1 MLHAGTELT
10 RNESAA
16 ELSTWFSS
24 RAQEEADLKG
34 VGGDDSVALCEG
46 KGLRMGVSGRS
57 EVSRVLRG
65 DLRRGSETRS
75 RAKGT
80 RARHAAF
87 VGMALGPLVLGCS
100 GGGSGVAL
108 TEYESTVSFTSSA
121 STSPE
126 SGGDG
131 TVTVGL
137 ITQLPATTKEIHVEV
152 HDLGSGS
159 ANVGVDY
166 ATFDPVAVTFPVGSV
181 SGDTVVLHFALL
193 ADTVA
198 EGASETVRFGL
209 RDASGAVIVGIQQS
223 TVEIVDEDTASLSF
237 TSAATLTPDESSS
250 VYPVT
255 VTLSLPPGA
264 TLGFDVDTLLVDDQ
278 TGNAES
284 GVDYVAIAPTPV
296 QFPAGTANG
305 AQQVVNVQVL
315 DDGDFE
321 SSEFFAVHLTG
332 AGLADLELSGPTRHV
347 VNISDG
353 ESMPSPLMTA
363 TSGPTGTETTHA
375 GGGETLQLGSSNNN
389 AGPNQGSILIVSNT
403 GGLPMQLGQPL
414 LVGADETDFKV
425 EVEAASLAA
434 GMQSTASLEPPSDFV
449 DLGAPFV
456 RRSELP
462 STAQRAL
469 LAVQDGLPGIS
480 VLLDE
485 VALADLTDV
494 DRVRLHGFPLP
505 SGFGDVTLELER
517 IPLPVT
523 SDAVL
528 SVDGE
533 LVAGGPA
540 ALLSDLSTWRGRVL
554 EIPESSVFLALNS
567 GVGPRGYVKLPFDQ
581 EATIHITS
589 ESPATATSPATS
601 RLIHEADL
609 KTLPASDRAAICG
622 GEVLLPNATPLLDL
636 AALGFDVEEG
646 IQQQSPS
653 ASVAP
658 PTSAT
663 VTVANCRLAIETD
676 YQLRQKFGSDSEL
689 VDYVTS
695 LVAAIS
701 DQYFEDAQTTL
712 SIAYLGLH
720 SDSDDGWTS
729 QDGPGDAG
737 DLLDEFRAAWTG
749 SNSWPVT
756 ADLAH
761 FLSGA
766 SLGGGVAY
774 LDVLC
779 NQNYGF
785 GVSGNL
791 NGNINWSTWTGN
803 AGSFTWDF
811 VVVAHELGHNF
822 GSTHT
827 HAYCPALDSCS
838 SGTCVSSTQC
848 AQGTIMSY
856 CHSCGG
862 MDNIDLH
869 FHPVVADLIRSRIEN
884 SCLGD
889 ATMPA
894 GDEIRYLL
902 RFDPRSGTGVKTTTL
917 RFDHDAPNAPDPF
930 TITLTGT
937 SN

>member
-1 MLHAGTELT
+1 
-10 RNESAA
+10 
-16 ELSTWFSS
+16 
-24 RAQEEADLKG
+24 
-34 VGGDDSVALCEG
+34 
-46 KGLRMGVSGRS
+46 MGVSVRSDFSRALGR
-57 EVSRVLRG
+57 E
-65 DLRRGSETRS
+65 LRRGSARGSEVRGIGARS
-75 RAKGT
+75 V
-80 RARHAAF
+80 AALSF
-87 VGMALGPLVLGCS
+87 ALLPLVVGCS
-100 GGGSGVAL
+100 GGGSGVAVI
-108 TEYESTVSFTSSA
+108 EYESTVSFTSNT
-121 STSPE
+121 STSSE
-126 SGGDG
+126 AGGDA

-137 ITQLPATTKEIHVEV
+137 LTQLPSTTKAIDVEV
-152 HDLGSGS
+152 YDLGSGS
-159 ANVGVDY
+159 ASAGVDY
-166 ATFDPVAVTFPVGSV
+166 ATFDPVTVTFPVGSIT
-181 SGDTVVLHFALL
+181 GDTVVLHFALL

-198 EGASETVRFGL
+198 EGASETIRFGL

-223 TVEIVDEDTASLSF
+223 TVEIVDEDSASLSF
-237 TSAATLTPDESSS
+237 TSAATVTPDESSS

-255 VTLSLPPGA
+255 VTLSLPAGA

-278 TGNAES
+278 TGNAEA

-315 DDGDFE
+315 DDSDYE

-347 VNISDG
+347 VNISDD

-363 TSGPTGTETTHA
+363 TSGATGTETTHA
-375 GGGETLQLGSSNNN
+375 GGGDTLQLGSANND

-414 LVGADETDFKV
+414 LIGADETDFKV
-425 EVEAASLAA
+425 EVEAASLTAA
-434 GMQSTASLEPPSDFV
+434 MQSNTSLAPPSDFV

-456 RRSELP
+456 RRSAQL
-462 STAQRAL
+462 STMSGGVSPAAGE
-469 LAVQDGLPGIS
+469 GLPGIS

-485 VALADLTDV
+485 IALADLVDV
-494 DRVRLHGFPLP
+494 DRVRFHGFPLP

-517 IPLPVT
+517 IPLPIT

-554 EIPESSVFLALNS
+554 EIPGSFAFLALNS
-567 GVGPRGYVKLPFDQ
+567 SVGPRGYVKLPFDQ
-581 EATIHITS
+581 ESTIHITS
-589 ESPATATSPATS
+589 EASATASSPAVS

-622 GEVLLPNATPLLDL
+622 GEILLPNASPVLDL
-636 AALGFDVEEG
+636 AALGFDPDEG
-646 IQQQSPS
+646 VQQQSPG

-658 PTSAT
+658 QTSAT

-676 YQLRQKFGSDSEL
+676 YQLRQKFGSNSEL

-695 LVAAIS
+695 LIAAIS

-712 SIAYLGLH
+712 SIAYLGIH

-729 QDGPGDAG
+729 PDGAGDAG
-737 DLLDEFRAAWTG
+737 DVLGEFRAAWTG
-749 SNSWPVT
+749 ANSWPVT

-774 LDVLC
+774 RDVLC
-779 NQNYGF
+779 NQSYGF

-791 NGNINWSTWTGN
+791 NGNINWSSWTGN

-827 HAYCPALDSCS
+827 HGYCPALDSCS

-848 AQGTIMSY
+848 TQGTIMSY

-869 FHPVVADLIRSRIEN
+869 FHPVVADLIRSKIES

-894 GDEIRYLL
+894 GDEIRYRL

-917 RFDHDAPNAPDPF
+917 QFDHDAPNAPDPF